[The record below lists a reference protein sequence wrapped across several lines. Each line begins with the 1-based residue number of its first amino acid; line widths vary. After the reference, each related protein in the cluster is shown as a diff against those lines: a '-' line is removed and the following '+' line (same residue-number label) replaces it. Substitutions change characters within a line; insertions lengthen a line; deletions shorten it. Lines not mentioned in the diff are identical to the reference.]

1 MIKLIYTILSFI
13 VALSTVY
20 AQKGINFNHFYLAG
34 GRLNMNIDSAAK
46 NVYYATL
53 FPNQPNTYFNFLP
66 DVENVS
72 VQNYFRQQDRVEN
85 YRYTI
90 LVDDK
95 PLVVNQSIKQ
105 EQLKDVIRKD
115 NDFKDELLASANL
128 GTFQIK
134 DKAFTIIH
142 YDIERPLAIQKAVFY
157 GKPIP
162 RAKIKVLAKRFKTDL
177 GVDFDH
183 IIEPKDRIDLTFRE
197 KDNELTIVKD
207 HSDIDYVYGIS
218 IKDKRKDKVI
228 FESTAWEYGGTIDVV
243 DGHDVLLPY
252 VRVDKSIFKKSG
264 DYEIIIQPSIDWKN
278 CPDCNMSPAEIEKYT
293 TRHTLA
299 ITLDQEI
306 YSQKELLTYTFMVI
320 LILGL
325 VFLLVFTVV
334 KRRNRKVLEEKE
346 QQKNA
351 VKLQLSSIRSQ
362 LNPHF
367 LFNAL
372 AGIQN
377 LMNKNEIDHANQYLA
392 KFARLTRNVLNDRER
407 ITLAQEKAL
416 LDDYLQME
424 QLRFGFRYDI
434 KLADDVDLANIEIPS
449 MLLQPFVENAVKH
462 GIAQNGTDG
471 MITIEFL
478 RRNNDLLFTI
488 TDNGHGF
495 DTQQKS
501 DGLGLL
507 LSQRRVALL
516 NSIYKENQVI
526 LDIRSSTSGTV
537 VSMTLTDWL

>member
-1 MIKLIYTILSFI
+1 MIKLICTILSFT
-13 VALSTVY
+13 VAVSTVY

-46 NVYYATL
+46 NVYYATV
-53 FPNQPNTYFNFLP
+53 FPNQPNTSFNFLP
-66 DVENVS
+66 EVENVA
-72 VQNYFRQQDRVEN
+72 VQNYFRKQDRVEN

-90 LVDDK
+90 LVDNK
-95 PLVVNQSIKQ
+95 PIVVNQSIKQ

-115 NDFKDELLASANL
+115 NDFKDELLTSANL
-128 GTFQIK
+128 GTFKIK
-134 DKAFTIIH
+134 DKSITIIH
-142 YDIERPLAIQKAVFY
+142 YDIERPLAAQKAVFY
-157 GKPIP
+157 GRPIP
-162 RAKIKVLAKRFKTDL
+162 KAKIKALAKRFKTDL
-177 GVDFDH
+177 GVDYDH
-183 IIEPKDRIDLTFRE
+183 IFDPKDRTDLTFRE
-197 KDNELTIVKD
+197 KDDELTIKKD
-207 HSDIDYVYGIS
+207 WSEIDYVYSIS
-218 IKDKRKDKVI
+218 IRDKQQDKII
-228 FESTAWEYGGTIDVV
+228 FESTAWEYGGTIDVI
-243 DGHDVLLPY
+243 DGYEVFLPY
-252 VRVDKSIFKKSG
+252 VRIDKSIFKKSG

-278 CPDCNMSPAEIEKYT
+278 CLDCNMTPTEIERYT

-306 YSQKELLTYTFMVI
+306 YSQKELLTYTFLVI
-320 LILGL
+320 LIFGII
-325 VFLLVFTVV
+325 FLLVLTII

-346 QQKNA
+346 QQKNT

-424 QLRFGFRYDI
+424 QLRFGFQYDI
-434 KLADDVDLANIEIPS
+434 KLGDDVDLANIEIPS

-462 GIAQNGTDG
+462 GMAQKGAEG
-471 MITIEFL
+471 MITIEFV
-478 RRNNDLLFTI
+478 RRANDLLFTV

-526 LDIRSSTSGTV
+526 LDIRSTTSGTV